1 MMRSRRMPGR
11 KASLV
16 AAGLQ
21 TGPLALRNGSAS
33 WHALRSP
40 RDGLKA
46 VPYLLAIAV
55 TVSAQTP
62 TANWPQFRG
71 NAQLTGVA
79 ATTLPDQLQL
89 RWTYQ
94 AGESIESSAAI
105 ADGVVYVGSADGM
118 LHAVDLA
125 SGKAR
130 WKFQAGQEIRSSPNC
145 SGNKVFIGSYDQ
157 HLYCLSAGTGSLIW
171 KLSTDG

>member
-46 VPYLLAIAV
+46 VPYLLAIAL

-79 ATTLPDQLQL
+79 ATMLPDTLRL
-89 RWTYQ
+89 RWTYD

-105 ADGVVYVGSADGM
+105 ADGVVYVGSAEGE
-118 LHAVDLA
+118 LLAIDLET
-125 SGKAR
+125 GKAR
-130 WKFQAGQEIRSSPNC
+130 WK
-145 SGNKVFIGSYDQ
+145 YT
-157 HLYCLSAGTGSLIW
+157 TGE
-171 KLSTDG
+171 GG